1 MIAIFQFA
9 TRKIFFSTCPI
20 LFLDSPPMVCNNYSM
35 AKIYFSGINGVGI
48 SPLAEIAQDMGLEV
62 CGSDM
67 RRGEIAPEL
76 EKRGIKVHYGVQDG
90 SFLKEQIEKGVDWF
104 VYTSALTDDN
114 PELVAAREAG
124 IRVSKRDEFI
134 LDFLDKYNLKM
145 LAVAGTH
152 GKTTT
157 TSMLIWAFHEL
168 KMPLNYAVGA
178 SLPWGARSNFDPK
191 SQYFAYECDEFDRN
205 FLSFHPYIAAIVSVD
220 YDHADIYPTVE
231 DYRAAFKQFEDQ
243 SDIVVKNTTIDPR
256 ITLVG
261 ELRRKDASVVLAVMK
276 HLCDEPEEKLIE
288 ILNRFPGAERRFE
301 EVSKNVFTDY
311 GHHPQEIRST
321 VEMAREMRERSG
333 YKGVVMVYEPLQNRR
348 QYEVRDDYGDVFIGI
363 DKLFWVP
370 TFQLRED
377 PKIPVLKPVDL
388 IPYMNNPEI
397 AEAAELNEEL
407 SEKLHQ
413 LRDDGWMIL
422 MEAGG
427 ATGDEWIREVFKD

>member
-1 MIAIFQFA
+1 M
-9 TRKIFFSTCPI
+9 TK
-20 LFLDSPPMVCNNYSM
+20 L
-35 AKIYFSGINGVGI
+35 YFSGINGVGI

-76 EKRGIKVHYGVQDG
+76 EARGIEVKYGPQDG
-90 SFLKEQIEKGVDWF
+90 EFLREKIAEGVDWY
-104 VYTSALTDDN
+104 VYTSALRADN
-114 PELVAAREAG
+114 PELLAAKEAG

-134 LDFLDKYNLKM
+134 AEFLEKYNLKM

-157 TSMLIWAFHEL
+157 TSMLIWVFHEL
-168 KMPLNYAVGA
+168 GLPLNYAVGA
-178 SLPWGARSNFDPK
+178 SLPWAGRSQFNPD
-191 SQYFAYECDEFDRN
+191 SQYFAYEADEFDRN
-205 FLSFHPYIAAIVSVD
+205 FLAFHPYVAAIVSVD
-220 YDHADIYPTVE
+220 YDHADIYPTRE
-231 DYRAAFKQFEDQ
+231 DYEAAFRQFESQ
-243 SDIVVKNTTIDPR
+243 SEIVVKNTTVDSR
-256 ITLVG
+256 ITLPG
-261 ELRRKDASVVLAVMK
+261 ELRRKDASVVLATMR
-276 HLCDEPEEKLIE
+276 HLCDASDEEIIE

-301 EVSKNVFTDY
+301 EVSPNVYTDY
-311 GHHPQEIRST
+311 GHHPEEIKAT
-321 VEMAREMRERSG
+321 VQMAHELKERKN
-333 YKGVVMVYEPLQNRR
+333 YKGVAMVYEPLQNRR
-348 QYEVRDDYGDVFIGI
+348 QYECRKDYSDVFLGI

-377 PKIPVLKPVDL
+377 PNQAVLTPEDL

-397 AEAAELNEEL
+397 AKAAKLDDEL
-407 SEKLHQ
+407 SKKLHE